1 MHATIILLVLIA
13 TILVALDYTYMFFNK
28 SMFVDQIVQIQR
40 TALVGKP
47 EGFVF
52 CYIFIVLG
60 LYYFI
65 IRQHRPPFEAFLL
78 GLFVYGIF
86 ELTNYSLFKK
96 WSINMVIMDTLWG
109 GVLFFITTFLVYKA
123 EKWIKL

>member
-1 MHATIILLVLIA
+1 MHTTIILIAIILI
-13 TILVALDYTYMFFNK
+13 ALDYTYMFFNK
-28 SMFVDQIVQIQR
+28 PMFVDQIVKIQR

-47 EGFVF
+47 EGFIF

-65 IRQHRPPFEAFLL
+65 IRQHKSPFEAFLL
-78 GLFVYGIF
+78 GLFVYGVF

-109 GVLFFITTFLVYKA
+109 GVLFFITTFLVYK
-123 EKWIKL
+123 IIRR

>member
-13 TILVALDYTYMFFNK
+13 TILVALDYTYMSINK
-28 SMFVDQIVQIQR
+28 QMFVDQIVQIQR

-47 EGFVF
+47 EGFIF
-52 CYIFIVLG
+52 CYMFIILG

-65 IRQHRPPFEAFLL
+65 IRPRKSPFEAFLL

>member
-13 TILVALDYTYMFFNK
+13 TILVALDYAYMTINK
-28 SMFVDQIVQIQR
+28 QMFVDQIVQIQR

-65 IRQHRPPFEAFLL
+65 IRPRKSPFEAFLL

>member
-1 MHATIILLVLIA
+1 MLSIVAITA
-13 TILVALDYTYMFFNK
+13 AILVALDYAYMTINK
-28 SMFVDQIVQIQR
+28 QMFVDQIVKIQR

-78 GLFVYGIF
+78 GLFVYGVF

-123 EKWIKL
+123 ERYIK